1 MTTHSTKVEIYALID
16 QIPEDVLDDVLE
28 YLRTLTGKSEDKVRL
43 SQNLSKILKEDKSL
57 LQRLAQ

>member
-43 SQNLSKILKEDKSL
+43 SQNLSKILKEDKNL